1 MKSVINSLGQL
12 HVPEVTSLLYRKKE
26 EPQESDSESISLNSD
41 IIEGL
46 SLNSDIMEALS
57 PRSAN
62 VQVKPRTIKENT
74 LAKNVVAK
82 TAVKTKATMSEI
94 RRAKEMVFGE
104 YPPDVVLQP
113 PQKEG
118 GLAVRYNVG
127 TLLGKGGFAR
137 CFQGEVQERQ
147 PRKHPKIYALKVVKA
162 KMNHEKMESKVD
174 SQIR

>member
-1 MKSVINSLGQL
+1 MKSVIHSLGHL
-12 HVPEVTSLLYRKKE
+12 HIPEVASFLYLGKE
-26 EPQESDSESISLNSD
+26 IPQDSDSESISLNSD

-62 VQVKPRTIKENT
+62 VRVKPRTIKENT
-74 LAKNVVAK
+74 LAKNVVTK
-82 TAVKTKATMSEI
+82 TAGKTKATISEI
-94 RRAKEMVFGE
+94 KRAKEMVFGE
-104 YPPDVVLQP
+104 YPPDVVIQP

-118 GLAVRYNVG
+118 GLALRYNVG

-147 PRKHPKIYALKVVKA
+147 PRRHPRIYALKVVKA
-162 KMNHEKMESKVD
+162 KMNHEKMETKVGL
-174 SQIR
+174 QLQ